1 MEVNPH
7 LGTKSYKQFSF
18 PAIYTLSIYSDATL
32 PSHWHTLRYNP
43 TGTVAPPGKKIFSAK
58 FMKFH
63 S

>member
-1 MEVNPH
+1 MEVNPC

-32 PSHWHTLRYNP
+32 PSHWLRYNP
-43 TGTVAPPGKKIFSAK
+43 TGTLPPETKKIISAK